1 MENFVTKL
9 KKNLP
14 KSGPTKKKC
23 QHKQH
28 PDHKKESIRLKRV
41 NGQITGIIKM
51 IEDRKYCPDILIQV
65 RAAKAALQAVE
76 QGILKTHLDSCVSE
90 AIHNKDEKKAKEK
103 ISELIQL
110 IERHK

>member
-1 MENFVTKL
+1 MTKL
-9 KKNLP
+9 KKNLSKSNLP
-14 KSGPTKKKC
+14 KKEC
-23 QHKQH
+23 QHKLH
-28 PDHKKESIRLKRV
+28 PDHKKESVRLKRV

-51 IEDRKYCPDILIQV
+51 IEDRKYCPDVLIQV

-76 QGILKTHLDSCVSE
+76 QSILKTHLDSCVSE
-90 AIHNKDEKKAKEK
+90 AIHNKDENKAKEK

>member
-1 MENFVTKL
+1 MENLVIKL

-14 KSGPTKKKC
+14 KKSPTKKEC
-23 QHKQH
+23 EHKLH

-51 IEDRKYCPDILIQV
+51 IEERKYCPDILIQV
-65 RAAKAALQAVE
+65 RAAKAAVQAIE
-76 QGILKTHLDSCVSE
+76 QSILKTHLDSCVTE
-90 AIHNKDEKKAKEK
+90 AIRHKNENMAKEK
-103 ISELIQL
+103 INELIQL

>member
-9 KKNLP
+9 KKRLT
-14 KSGPTKKKC
+14 KSGPSKKEC
-23 QHKQH
+23 QHQLH
-28 PDHKKESIRLKRV
+28 PDHKKESVRLMRV

-51 IEDRKYCPDILIQV
+51 IEDCKYCPDILIQV

-76 QGILKTHLDSCVSE
+76 QSILKTHLNRCVSE
-90 AIHNKDEKKAKEK
+90 AIHSKDENKAREK
-103 ISELIQL
+103 VSELIQL